1 MSELQA
7 EPSLSESTGKP
18 SRPLSKR
25 KRLRLEQAERLKRDP
40 DAPYGRTKTG
50 RPRGR
55 PGKKAAVPVHP
66 AELTEY
72 NATENE
78 RRVGEV
84 VELMRRLEY
93 QPGTYRRLA
102 KRWGVSDGYA
112 KQLCAKAAQV
122 VREEVTNY
130 DLVGATLGESLIR
143 IVKEGMT
150 SKKFADRKLAIMAAK
165 VLVDM
170 SPGLKAPTHTVI
182 TGGDDLP
189 DDPSLL
195 IQMAQK
201 KIAELGGSP
210 NEFIAVPLLP
220 EKNGDA

>member
-7 EPSLSESTGKP
+7 EPSSSESTKRHLKR
-18 SRPLSKR
+18 SRKAIR
-25 KRLRLEQAERLKRDP
+25 AKRLERVKKDP
-40 DAPYGRTKTG
+40 DAPYGRRRDG
-50 RPRGR
+50 RPKEK
-55 PGKKAAVPVHP
+55 PGTKAAVPVHP

-78 RRVGEV
+78 KRVGEC
-84 VELMRRLEY
+84 VEIMRRLEY

-170 SPGLKAPTHTVI
+170 SPGLKAPTHTVVH
-182 TGGDDLP
+182 GGDDLP
-189 DDPSLL
+189 DDPAVL
-195 IQMAQK
+195 IQMAQR
-201 KIAELGGSP
+201 KIAEMGGNP
-210 NEFIAVPLLP
+210 NEFVAVPMLP
-220 EKNGDA
+220 EKTDDK